1 MPAGNSSERWD
12 PIECRRERERNRGG
26 RAAAR
31 GFTQHNT
38 QAWCDRSGAR
48 DGARGSC
55 KRHLCGSTLA
65 RAVGVCAAIRSH
77 QRGGGVL
84 NNLASPRGAKRR
96 WPKHHFRSARVRLPP
111 TISKPWP
118 PAHWRRCTGV
128 ELARMGYHASS
139 HLFPPLTGGAHSPRA
154 RLTACA
160 DARDFPRP
168 TSMGILSAKSYLLT
182 TAHERSRLS
191 RCRRTTL
198 NQLSLY

>member
-38 QAWCDRSGAR
+38 HRLGAIGRSRRRPRLLQAAPLREHACTRGGCLCSHPITP
-48 DGARGSC
+48 ARGGPQITWH
-55 KRHLCGSTLA
+55 RHVAPNG
-65 RAVGVCAAIRSH
+65 VG
-77 QRGGGVL
+77 Q
-84 NNLASPRGAKRR
+84 
-96 WPKHHFRSARVRLPP
+96 KHHFRSARVRLPP